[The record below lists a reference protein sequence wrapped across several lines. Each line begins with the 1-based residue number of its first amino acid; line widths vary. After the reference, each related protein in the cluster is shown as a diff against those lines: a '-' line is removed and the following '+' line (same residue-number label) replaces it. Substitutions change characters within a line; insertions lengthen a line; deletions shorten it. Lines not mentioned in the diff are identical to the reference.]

1 MTPSLKRDTW
11 QQHIQAWQQSQLSK
25 KAYCREH
32 NLNSACFY
40 KWYSKLALKPAA
52 PQPALASAMNSLT
65 LIPLTR
71 PKTLH
76 LVTHLS
82 LHSPKGW
89 RIDLE
94 PVDMRLG
101 IDGLSSRVV
110 QYLGK
115 SPCDG
120 HAYAFT
126 NRSRNRLKLV
136 VWDGNGVW
144 LCQRRLHQ
152 GHFVWPQSIE
162 SSYEVSEA
170 QWQWLVNGIDWR
182 RLNRPLPTDW
192 QVG

>member
-1 MTPSLKRDTW
+1 MSTDDSRTDINDLIECAAMK
-11 QQHIQAWQQSQLSK
+11 
-25 KAYCREH
+25 
-32 NLNSACFY
+32 LNTIEFV
-40 KWYSKLALKPAA
+40 W
-52 PQPALASAMNSLT
+52 
-65 LIPLTR
+65 
-71 PKTLH
+71 
-76 LVTHLS
+76 LV
-82 LHSPKGW
+82 
-89 RIDLE
+89 LE
-94 PVDMRLG
+94 AVDMRLG

-152 GHFVWPQSIE
+152 GHFVWPQSVE

>member
-1 MTPSLKRDTW
+1 
-11 QQHIQAWQQSQLSK
+11 
-25 KAYCREH
+25 
-32 NLNSACFY
+32 
-40 KWYSKLALKPAA
+40 
-52 PQPALASAMNSLT
+52 MNIST
-65 LIPLTR
+65 IDCVW
-71 PKTLH
+71 
-76 LVTHLS
+76 LVL
-82 LHSPKGW
+82 
-89 RIDLE
+89 DA
-94 PVDMRLG
+94 VDMRLG

-182 RLNRPLPTDW
+182 HHIANNRRPNSSRTGANERRCSIIGPCFFNAAKCLA
-192 QVG
+192 VG

>member
-1 MTPSLKRDTW
+1 
-11 QQHIQAWQQSQLSK
+11 
-25 KAYCREH
+25 
-32 NLNSACFY
+32 
-40 KWYSKLALKPAA
+40 
-52 PQPALASAMNSLT
+52 MNINT
-65 LIPLTR
+65 IEFVW
-71 PKTLH
+71 
-76 LVTHLS
+76 LV
-82 LHSPKGW
+82 
-89 RIDLE
+89 LE
-94 PVDMRLG
+94 AVDMRLG

-152 GHFVWPQSIE
+152 GHFVWPHITPDTTACR
-162 SSYEVSEA
+162 VSEA
-170 QWQWLVNGIDWR
+170 QWQWLISGVDWS
-182 RLNRPLPTDW
+182 RLNRPLPAQY